1 MRGFLIAAAAT
12 FVALGGS
19 ARLHA
24 QSAAAQPASP
34 AARDSFA
41 QALDK
46 ERGTPGGRTLPSADR
61 FTWGD
66 LTIPAG
72 TTVDG
77 PVAAANGTVHVRG
90 NVSGDVFAFG
100 GDVVVHSG
108 GDVDGSALAVRGK
121 VILDGGH
128 VRGEMRSAAPPGAK
142 SASTGP
148 VLTGPAAVQH
158 SLKLMAAWVAVVLI
172 VGLGVILSSSAQLE
186 TVVQTLESK
195 FSTALFVGIAGQLAV
210 LPLLALLCVGLAL
223 TLVGILLIP
232 FALVAFVLALVGVL
246 TLGTLAAVTV
256 AGHAVV
262 RSDPN
267 VRIRSLRSLLVGTI
281 LLALP
286 WFAVALLV
294 NTPWGETIA
303 RIVAVALTWVAGTAG
318 LGAAMMARGG
328 VRRVQVFVP
337 AVEVSSTGWQTPT
350 PIGGVIAARRPPAA
364 PPASPT
370 GTPR

>member
-19 ARLHA
+19 ERLQA
-24 QSAAAQPASP
+24 QSATAQPASP

-46 ERGTPGGRTLPSADR
+46 ERGTPAGRALPAADR

-72 TTVDG
+72 ATVDG

-90 NVSGDVFAFG
+90 TVNGDVFAFR
-100 GDVVVHSG
+100 GDVVVHQG
-108 GDVDGSALAVRGK
+108 GDVDGSALAVRGR
-121 VILDGGH
+121 VILEGGH
-128 VRGEMRSAAPPGAK
+128 VRGELRSAAAPSVNAAPARP
-142 SASTGP
+142 A
-148 VLTGPAAVQH
+148 LTGAAAVQH
-158 SLKLMAAWVAVVLI
+158 SLKLMAAWVAVVLL
-172 VGLGVILSSSAQLE
+172 VGLGVILFSSAQLE
-186 TVVQTLESK
+186 TVVQTLGSR

-256 AGHAVV
+256 AGHAIV
-262 RSDPN
+262 RPG
-267 VRIRSLRSLLVGTI
+267 VRIRSLRSLIVGTV

-294 NTPWGETIA
+294 NTPWAETLA

-337 AVEVSSTGWQTPT
+337 AVEVSGTGWQTPT
-350 PIGGVIAARRPPAA
+350 PIGGVIATRRPPAA
-364 PPASPT
+364 PPATPT